1 MGSVKQQSAP
11 IKIVVADDHPVVV
24 MGVSKMIGELDGI
37 RVVATATTI
46 SQLFECL
53 SKAHCDIL
61 VCDYSFEND
70 NEPDGLLL
78 LDKIRRLYPEVKII
92 LLTAHDDLVI
102 VQRAVKAGV
111 SGFLSKA
118 SNDMSLISSVIA
130 RVYSGEK
137 YLDPLTSKAMLQHM
151 MSGELSVPTLLTSN
165 LTARELEVVRMF
177 SRGMSVTDIAHYTD
191 RSIKTISTQKKQAML
206 KLGACNDVE
215 LVNAFGKLF

>member
-1 MGSVKQQSAP
+1 MGSVKQHSTP
-11 IKIVVADDHPVVV
+11 INIVVADDHPVVV
-24 MGVSKMIGELDGI
+24 MGVSKMIDELDGI

-53 SKAHCDIL
+53 SKNNCDIL

-70 NEPDGLLL
+70 KEPDGLLL
-78 LDKIRRLYPEVKII
+78 LEKIRRTYPEVKII

>member
-1 MGSVKQQSAP
+1 MGSVKQQSTP

-78 LDKIRRLYPEVKII
+78 LDKVRRFYPEVKII

-111 SGFLSKA
+111 SGFLSKS

>member
-1 MGSVKQQSAP
+1 MGSVKQQSTP

-70 NEPDGLLL
+70 KEPDGLLL

-118 SNDMSLISSVIA
+118 SNDMTLISSVIA

>member
-1 MGSVKQQSAP
+1 MGSVKQQSTP

-78 LDKIRRLYPEVKII
+78 LDKVRRFYPEVKII

-111 SGFLSKA
+111 SGFLSKS

-165 LTARELEVVRMF
+165 LAARELEVVRMF

>member
-1 MGSVKQQSAP
+1 MGSVKQQSIP

-24 MGVSKMIGELDGI
+24 MGISKMIDELDDI

-53 SKAHCDIL
+53 SKVHCDIL

-70 NEPDGLLL
+70 KEPDGLLL
-78 LDKIRRLYPEVKII
+78 LDKVRRLYPEVKII

-111 SGFLSKA
+111 SGFLSKS

>member
-1 MGSVKQQSAP
+1 MGSVKQQSTS

>member
-1 MGSVKQQSAP
+1 MGSVKQHSTP
-11 IKIVVADDHPVVV
+11 INIVVADDHPVVV
-24 MGVSKMIGELDGI
+24 MGVSKMIDELDGI
-37 RVVATATTI
+37 RVIATATTI

-53 SKAHCDIL
+53 SKNNCDIL

-70 NEPDGLLL
+70 KEPDGLLL
-78 LDKIRRLYPEVKII
+78 LEKIRRTYPEVKII

-118 SNDMSLISSVIA
+118 SNDTSLISSVIT
-130 RVYSGEK
+130 RVYNGEK

-151 MSGELSVPTLLTSN
+151 MSGELSVPNLLTSN

>member
-1 MGSVKQQSAP
+1 MGSVEQQSAT
-11 IKIVVADDHPVVV
+11 INIIIADDHPVVV
-24 MGVSKMIGELDGI
+24 MGVSKMIDELDGI
-37 RVVATATTI
+37 RVVATVTNI

-53 SKAHCDIL
+53 SKVCCDIL

-70 NEPDGLLL
+70 KEPDGLLL
-78 LDKIRRLYPEVKII
+78 LGRVRRLYPEVKII

-102 VQRAVKAGV
+102 VQRAVKAGI

-130 RVYSGEK
+130 RVHNGEK
-137 YLDPLTSKAMLQHM
+137 YLDPLTSKAMLEHM
-151 MSGELSVPTLLTSN
+151 MSGDLLLPNLLTTN

-206 KLGACNDVE
+206 KLGACNDLE

>member
-1 MGSVKQQSAP
+1 MGSVKQQSTP

-70 NEPDGLLL
+70 KEPDGLLL

-111 SGFLSKA
+111 SGFLSKS

>member
-1 MGSVKQQSAP
+1 MGSVKQQSIP

-24 MGVSKMIGELDGI
+24 MGISKMIDELDDI

-53 SKAHCDIL
+53 SKVHCDIL

-70 NEPDGLLL
+70 KEPDGLLL
-78 LDKIRRLYPEVKII
+78 LDKVRRLYPEVKII